1 MLRHQFHPLATVLAV
16 LALAM
21 GGLGVLLAVE
31 HDVFTSSSGSS
42 TVHGSGVAASHTRR
56 VAPFTGVELSGSNVV
71 DIHVDG
77 TQSVV
82 VHADDNLLNRVTTAV
97 HDGRL
102 VIGNLPGSF
111 QTTSPMDVEIHARAL
126 DVLYLT
132 GSGVVSAVGIKTPSL
147 TITLT
152 GSGVLRA
159 SGTATR
165 LDVSLTGSGDA
176 QLSKLTTRNVRAVVS
191 GSGRILVT
199 ATESL
204 NASVPGSGAVIYT
217 GNPAHVTTSSS
228 GSGAVIRG

>member
-1 MLRHQFHPLATVLAV
+1 MLRHQFHPLATVLTV
-16 LALAM
+16 LALAI

-31 HDVFTSSSGSS
+31 HDVFTSTSGSS
-42 TVHGSGVAASHTRR
+42 AVHGSGIAASQTRR
-56 VAPFTGVELSGSNVV
+56 VAPFTGVELAGSNVV
-71 DIHVDG
+71 AIHVDG

-97 HDGRL
+97 HDGQL

-111 QTTSPMDVEIHARAL
+111 QTKSPMYVEIHAPAL

-132 GSGVVSAVGIKTPSL
+132 GSGVVSAMGIGTPRL
-147 TITLT
+147 TVTLT

-159 SGTATR
+159 SGTVTR
-165 LDVSLTGSGDA
+165 LDVSLPGSGDA
-176 QLSKLTTRNVRAVVS
+176 QLSELTARDARAVVS
-191 GSGRILVT
+191 GSGRILLT

-204 NASVPGSGAVIYT
+204 NASVPGSGAVVYA
-217 GNPAHVTTSSS
+217 GNPAHITTSSS